1 MLRRVSSGRTTARGT
16 SVLASLA
23 MVATAVT
30 GVGSLTALVTMSPAA
45 TQSVRP
51 LPFAPSHMLSTT
63 LSFPPSTDYCR
74 QNLQL
79 SCYQPAQ
86 FQQAYDLK
94 PLYNIGLDGKGS
106 TIVIVDA
113 FGSPTIAADL
123 QHFDQTFGLPDPP
136 SFQVIQPAGAIP
148 AYPADPFGTVDRSGW
163 AAETTLDVE
172 WSHVMAPGANIL
184 LVETPE
190 SETAG
195 VQGFP
200 QIIQAENYVINHNLG
215 DVISQSFGAAEQTF
229 PSKKSIL
236 DLRSSFANAA
246 NNHVTVLAASGDQG
260 ASGDLPDLSCC
271 YPGRVTSWP
280 SSDPLVTSVGGTQ
293 LHLDAKG
300 NRLAPDNVWNDL
312 LSVGQGAGGGGR
324 SSVFPRPAFQ
334 DPVSG
339 VVGVA
344 RGTPDVS
351 LSAAIDGAVD
361 FYYSFCDYGRAAGP
375 GLAPPLCG
383 PQWHLVGGTS
393 EAAPLFAGIVAI
405 ADQAAG
411 HRLGWLNAA
420 LYGHVNQHL
429 NGGLVDIT
437 AGTNTYEFCSAS
449 CGKASEIDGI
459 VPGYRATVGYDLASG
474 LGTVDATR
482 FVAALVPRH

>member
-1 MLRRVSSGRTTARGT
+1 MP
-16 SVLASLA
+16 VLASLA

-30 GVGSLTALVTMSPAA
+30 GVGGVAALVTMTTAA
-45 TQSVRP
+45 SQSVRP
-51 LPFAPSHMLSTT
+51 LPFAPSHVLSTT

-74 QNLQL
+74 QNLNV

-86 FQQAYDLK
+86 FQHAYDLN
-94 PLYNIGLDGKGS
+94 PLYNIGLTGKGS

-136 SFQVIQPAGAIP
+136 SFQVIQPAGAVP
-148 AYPADPFGTVDRSGW
+148 AYPADPFGPVDRSGW

-200 QIIQAENYVINHNLG
+200 QIVQAENYVINHNLG
-215 DVISQSFGAAEQTF
+215 DVISQSFGAAEPTF

-236 DLRSSFANAA
+236 ALRSAFGNAA
-246 NNHVTVLAASGDQG
+246 QHQVTVLAASGDQG
-260 ASGDLPDLSCC
+260 ASGDLPDLTCC
-271 YPGRVTSWP
+271 YPARVTSWP

-293 LHLDAKG
+293 LHLDANG
-300 NRLAPDNVWNDL
+300 NRLAPDNVWNDVL
-312 LSVGQGAGGGGR
+312 AVGQGASGGGR
-324 SSVFPRPAFQ
+324 SMVFNRPAFQ

-339 VVGVA
+339 VVGGS

-361 FYYSFCDYGRAAGP
+361 FYYSFCDYGRAAAP

-411 HRLGWLNAA
+411 HRLGWLNPA
-420 LYGHVNQHL
+420 LYSPAGQRL
-429 NGGLVDIT
+429 NGGLVDVT
-437 AGTNTYEFCSAS
+437 AGNNTYAFCSAN
-449 CGKASEIDGI
+449 CGKSSEIDSV
-459 VPGYRATVGYDLASG
+459 VPGFHAGAGHDLASG
-474 LGTVDATR
+474 LGTIDATR
-482 FVAALVPRH
+482 FVAALVPVHQVAGH